1 MNVSVTPIIS
11 SRERRLKEEVP
22 QKERSIPSKVVELVL
37 DRINQA
43 KGGLLPSAM
52 APQIVIDLLPSVES
66 AKAAQIS
73 RSKQKWKLRK
83 MPLAKRMPI
92 GLHPADMEG
101 WVNALMQFISFVP
114 GFAELFLFAPRS
126 YQSFQEFIDQYHQ
139 DQQDN
144 RAVSSADGRPIRRF
158 FKDRFSDSGFL
169 EIFRFLIGIIHPKW
183 EVDEILESALEKGH
197 PLDLFV
203 ERSLKKQQWVQ
214 SDLCYDLDAFIELR
228 PDIHTASYI
237 AYVKVEGGWYQCD
250 NERVTRLRSD
260 SLASPLHRAILLH
273 YRRMH
278 LTKSGWL

>member
-11 SRERRLKEEVP
+11 SRERRLKEEISH
-22 QKERSIPSKVVELVL
+22 KEKAIPSKVVECVL
-37 DRINQA
+37 ERINQA
-43 KGGLLPSAM
+43 KGGLLPSAT
-52 APQIVIDLLPSVES
+52 APQIVIDLLPAVES
-66 AKAAQIS
+66 VQS
-73 RSKQKWKLRK
+73 EQNDCSKKKWKLRK

-92 GLHPADMEG
+92 GLHPADTEG

-114 GFAELFLFAPRS
+114 GFAELFFFAPRS
-126 YQSFQEFIDQYHQ
+126 FQPFQEFIDQYHQ
-139 DQQDN
+139 DQQEN
-144 RAVSSADGRPIRRF
+144 RTVSSADGRTIRRF
-158 FKDRFSDSGFL
+158 FKMRFAELGFL
-169 EIFRFLIGIIHPKW
+169 EIFRLLIELLHAKW
-183 EVDEILESALEKGH
+183 EAHETLESAVQKGH

-214 SDLCYDLDAFIELR
+214 MDLCYDLDAFIELR
-228 PDIHTASYI
+228 PDGNTASYI

-260 SLASPLHRAILLH
+260 SLAAPLHRAILLH